1 MSCIDLLFSIL
12 NFRRESSISSLTPV
26 LSVTPSDPEVM
37 TPESSTVAIPVTI
50 TSEASTAVPVT
61 IMPPE
66 TSATF
71 QKITE
76 RFLAGLNYEQSD
88 TVIISKLLMKLGG
101 TLEIFNKPD
110 IKYRI
115 LEAINSDTAPT
126 LQENDSY
133 HFEIFEDMLP
143 KEGQSSQKRIRI
155 QIELLKKIFNALTSA
170 DIPDLKFKFLEAIHK
185 FAREM
190 ANYNTGSLKITPVVI
205 EDD

>member
-1 MSCIDLLFSIL
+1 MS
-12 NFRRESSISSLTPV
+12 
-26 LSVTPSDPEVM
+26 PE
-37 TPESSTVAIPVTI
+37 TAAIPVTI
-50 TSEASTAVPVT
+50 SSETSTTVPVA
-61 IMPPE
+61 MPPE
-66 TSATF
+66 TSTTF

-76 RFLAGLNYEQSD
+76 RFLKGLNYEKSD
-88 TVIISKLLMKLGG
+88 RIIISKPLMKLEGA
-101 TLEIFNKPD
+101 LEIFNKPD
-110 IKYRI
+110 IKYHI

-126 LQENDSY
+126 LQENDLY
-133 HFEIFEDMLP
+133 FFEIVEDTLT

>member
-1 MSCIDLLFSIL
+1 M

-61 IMPPE
+61 IVPPE
-66 TSATF
+66 TSANF

-101 TLEIFNKPD
+101 ALEIFNKPD

-115 LEAINSDTAPT
+115 LEAINSDIGPT
-126 LQENDSY
+126 LQEKDLY
-133 HFEIFEDMLP
+133 HFEMLKEMLT
-143 KEGQSSQKRIRI
+143 KEGRSTQKRIRI
-155 QIELLKKIFNALTSA
+155 QVELLKKIFNALTSA
-170 DIPDLKFKFLEAIHK
+170 DIPDLKSKFLEAIHK
-185 FAREM
+185 FARET
-190 ANYNTGSLKITPVVI
+190 ANSNSGSFKVKPELI
-205 EDD
+205 EVD